1 MSIVAMKRKSR
12 KMNRPISGGG
22 NGFSLHG
29 AHSTTTMSTSG
40 LMASKVK
47 RNLNHVGQYNGST
60 PKLRESGEI
69 FYPDYAPWESQGL
82 YIKKI
87 ALDAENQGH
96 RGSTKMTDAGTAA
109 CADNDCNRGKVP
121 TLTKSEHVHG
131 AIPSGQYTRTLP
143 NCQCPSES

>member
-40 LMASKVK
+40 LMSSKIK
-47 RNLNHVGQYNGST
+47 RNLNHVGHYNGSRVNIV
-60 PKLRESGEI
+60 KEGES
-69 FYPDYAPWESQGL
+69 FYPNYAPWESQGL
-82 YIKKI
+82 YIKNI
-87 ALDAENQGH
+87 ALEAEN
-96 RGSTKMTDAGTAA
+96 RGSMKMTDAGTAT
-109 CADNDCNRGKVP
+109 CANNDCNRGKVP

-143 NCQCPSES
+143 NCQCPPEP

>member
-40 LMASKVK
+40 LMASRIK

-60 PKLRESGEI
+60 PKRR
-69 FYPDYAPWESQGL
+69 ESQGL
-82 YIKKI
+82 YIKNI
-87 ALDAENQGH
+87 ALEAESQGH
-96 RGSTKMTDAGTAA
+96 RGSAKMTDAGKAT
-109 CADNDCNRGKVP
+109 CANNDCNRGKVP

>member
-47 RNLNHVGQYNGST
+47 RKPIYVAKYNGD
-60 PKLRESGEI
+60 G
-69 FYPDYAPWESQGL
+69 DAPYESQGT
-82 YIKKI
+82 YIYDLAK
-87 ALDAENQGH
+87 AVENRADAM
-96 RGSTKMTDAGTAA
+96 KMTDAGTAT

>member
-40 LMASKVK
+40 LMASKIK
-47 RNLNHVGQYNGST
+47 RNLNHVGQYNGD
-60 PKLRESGEI
+60 R
-69 FYPDYAPWESQGL
+69 DAPYESQGT
-82 YIKKI
+82 YIYDLAK
-87 ALDAENQGH
+87 AVENRADAM
-96 RGSTKMTDAGTAA
+96 KMTDAGTAT

-131 AIPSGQYTRTLP
+131 AIPSSQRIRTLGNP
-143 NCQCPSES
+143 AHCNNC

>member
-47 RNLNHVGQYNGST
+47 RKPIYVAKYNGD
-60 PKLRESGEI
+60 G
-69 FYPDYAPWESQGL
+69 DAPYESQGT
-82 YIKKI
+82 YIYDLAKVVENRP
-87 ALDAENQGH
+87 DAM
-96 RGSTKMTDAGTAA
+96 KMTDAGTAT

-131 AIPSGQYTRTLP
+131 AIPSSQRIRTLGNP
-143 NCQCPSES
+143 AHCNNC

>member
-47 RNLNHVGQYNGST
+47 RKPIYVAKYNGD
-60 PKLRESGEI
+60 G
-69 FYPDYAPWESQGL
+69 DAPYESQGTYIYDLAKVVENRL
-82 YIKKI
+82 Y
-87 ALDAENQGH
+87 AM
-96 RGSTKMTDAGTAA
+96 KMTDAGTAT

-131 AIPSGQYTRTLP
+131 AIPSSQRIRTLGNP
-143 NCQCPSES
+143 AHCNNC